1 MAKLGNIKLFNYPI
15 KFNQVHYMRVFKS
28 KYFRATFMVSAE
40 ITWKG
45 AVKNG
50 KQKMV
55 YAKVTDAISHLLGCT
70 NCIRLN
76 KHGLLSEAIRAERR
90 KKLQKS
96 GTFWF
101 NGGTSSFHCLSNWLS
116 VGKVGTF
123 SGVRN
128 FLIGLYA
135 PNFCFVHFTL
145 SIEVEGWKSFGW
157 IQSRNVKCMKS
168 KSHE

>member
-1 MAKLGNIKLFNYPI
+1 MGNIKLFNYPI

-50 KQKMV
+50 KQKIV
-55 YAKVTDAISHLLGCT
+55 YAKVTDATSHLLGCT

-90 KKLQKS
+90 KK
-96 GTFWF
+96 
-101 NGGTSSFHCLSNWLS
+101 
-116 VGKVGTF
+116 
-123 SGVRN
+123 
-128 FLIGLYA
+128 
-135 PNFCFVHFTL
+135 HFDL
-145 SIEVEGWKSFGW
+145 MAELLRFIVFQIDWVWEKLAHFQV
-157 IQSRNVKCMKS
+157 
-168 KSHE
+168 